1 MKVWGQK
8 HLFWNKKV
16 VKNGTGKMKIKQTTS
31 KKVQAFVSQLL
42 SFVFLGV
49 SVSSTV
55 VLINSHETV
64 TSNKS
69 IALIWQ
75 VWNVQGNL
83 LCTGKKEE
91 RKWYDDFLQ
100 SQRIESILKFL
111 GCNGKRRSRNFI
123 WFFWLSKTNFRL
135 VGAQTSVINKEVCP
149 WETLWSQFY

>member
-1 MKVWGQK
+1 MKVWGQI

-64 TSNKS
+64 TGNES
-69 IALIWQ
+69 IALTS
-75 VWNVQGNL
+75 L
-83 LCTGKKEE
+83 KCTGKPFMYREKG
-91 RKWYDDFLQ
+91 RKKVIRRFRAISTDWKHLLD
-100 SQRIESILKFL
+100 FL

-149 WETLWSQFY
+149 WEMLWSQFY

>member
-1 MKVWGQK
+1 MKVWGQI

-16 VKNGTGKMKIKQTTS
+16 VKNGTGKMKIK
-31 KKVQAFVSQLL
+31 AFVSQLL

-49 SVSSTV
+49 SVSSSV

-69 IALIWQ
+69 IALTS
-75 VWNVQGNL
+75 L
-83 LCTGKKEE
+83 KCTGKPFMYREKG
-91 RKWYDDFLQ
+91 RKKVIRRFRAISTDWKHLLD
-100 SQRIESILKFL
+100 FL

-149 WETLWSQFY
+149 WEMLWSQFY

>member
-49 SVSSTV
+49 SVSSAV

-64 TSNKS
+64 TNNKS
-69 IALIWQ
+69 IALTS
-75 VWNVQGNL
+75 L
-83 LCTGKKEE
+83 KCTGKL
-91 RKWYDDFLQ
+91 FM
-100 SQRIESILKFL
+100 
-111 GCNGKRRSRNFI
+111 GKRKKESDTTISCNLNGLKASFGFWAVTEKEGVETLLI

-149 WETLWSQFY
+149 WEMLWSQFY

>member
-8 HLFWNKKV
+8 RLFWDKKV

-55 VLINSHETV
+55 MLINSHETV

-69 IALIWQ
+69 IALTS
-75 VWNVQGNL
+75 L
-83 LCTGKKEE
+83 KCTGKPFMGKRKKES
-91 RKWYDDFLQ
+91 DTTISCNLNG
-100 SQRIESILKFL
+100 LKASFGFL

-149 WETLWSQFY
+149 WEMLWSQFY